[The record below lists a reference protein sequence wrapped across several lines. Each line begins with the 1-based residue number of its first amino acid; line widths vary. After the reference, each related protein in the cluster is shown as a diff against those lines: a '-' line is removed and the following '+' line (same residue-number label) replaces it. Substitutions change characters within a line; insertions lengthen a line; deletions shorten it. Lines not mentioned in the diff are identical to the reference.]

1 MVGNPQA
8 IPKCT
13 DLDFQ
18 AFNCP
23 TDSQVGILNA
33 SFVTSPGVGTT
44 LTAANLAPTT
54 LTADAGPCNELCQYV
69 TLNVADPTGINYR
82 GLPHHLRSEH
92 RRLVTQGQAARPSTR
107 RCISITGDTIT
118 ALTGGPVQSTC
129 GPNHIAAHERRLL
142 PAVGDVLRACL
153 R

>member
-1 MVGNPQA
+1 MKVTLPPGVVGNPQA
-8 IPKCT
+8 IPKCS

-54 LTADAGPCNELCQYV
+54 LTAGAGPCNELCQYV
-69 TLNVADPTGINYR
+69 TLNLADRRR
-82 GLPHHLRSEH
+82 GSI
-92 RRLVTQGQAARPSTR
+92 QGTTSPFA
-107 RCISITGDTIT
+107 
-118 ALTGGPVQSTC
+118 
-129 GPNHIAAHERRLL
+129 E
-142 PAVGDVLRACL
+142 
-153 R
+153 